1 MADDDQQH
9 DDTQDSN
16 LVRELRQQL
25 KAANKELGE
34 LRPYRE
40 QRVLM
45 QAGFDPDSKRAK
57 ALLKLHDG
65 ELSVEA
71 LKATAEE
78 YEYEPN
84 LTIEAAEP
92 VDEVA
97 EARSQTIQ
105 RVDELRS
112 NATPVG
118 AQRIDYE
125 SYQQMQQQN
134 PAAAAQAL
142 AAGTVD
148 LPPHIAAV
156 VQANRAERE
165 QRQLA

>member
-16 LVRELRQQL
+16 LVRDLRQQL

-40 QRVLM
+40 QRVLQ
-45 QAGFDPDSKRAK
+45 QAGFDPDSKQGR
-57 ALLKLHDG
+57 ALLKLHEGD
-65 ELSVEA
+65 LTPEA

-78 YEYEPN
+78 WEFTPT
-84 LTIEAAEP
+84 LTSDSAEQVDP
-92 VDEVA
+92 VAQE
-97 EARSQTIQ
+97 RSDTIQ

-118 AQRIDYE
+118 AQRLGYE
-125 SYQQMQQQN
+125 DYQQMQQQN
-134 PAAAAQAL
+134 PAAAAAAL
-142 AAGTVD
+142 QAGTVD

-156 VQANRAERE
+156 VQANRADRE
-165 QRQLA
+165 SRQLA